1 LAKRLD
7 EAYPEVDAALAEGRI
22 TLEQA
27 EVIVDAVDKL
37 PTDLVSTD
45 TIAQAKAFLLAHAG
59 DHDAKALRILGRR
72 LLEVLDPAAADA
84 EEARRLEGE
93 EQDAR
98 AKASFTMS
106 SDGHG
111 KVYGR
116 FTLPALHA
124 AILRKHLLAL
134 AAPKRNPDRPA
145 DLPSRHKLGL
155 AFCEYIE
162 SRATQTV
169 PNAGGVA
176 ATVVVTMSIE
186 SLMGGLKA
194 ARLCDGTRISAGEAR
209 RLACQAGIV
218 PIVLGGASEPL
229 DVGRQR
235 RFHSKAMRV
244 AMGIRDGGCTTVGCE
259 RPPAMCHVHHDQ
271 PWATGG
277 DTNLETGRLLCP
289 RHHTLAHDPRYQQK
303 PAPGGKITFTRRT

>member
-1 LAKRLD
+1 MPLR
-7 EAYPEVDAALAEGRI
+7 
-22 TLEQA
+22 Q
-27 EVIVDAVDKL
+27 
-37 PTDLVSTD
+37 TDPLHRRSD
-45 TIAQAKAFLLAHAG
+45 T
-59 DHDAKALRILGRR
+59 
-72 LLEVLDPAAADA
+72 
-84 EEARRLEGE
+84 
-93 EQDAR
+93 
-98 AKASFTMS
+98 S
-106 SDGHG
+106 
-111 KVYGR
+111 VYGR

-134 AAPKRNPDRPA
+134 AAPKRNPGRPA

-155 AFCEYIE
+155 AFAEYIE
-162 SRATQTV
+162 SRATDTV

-186 SLMGGLKA
+186 TLMGGLKA
-194 ARLCDGTRISAGEAR
+194 AQLCDGTRISASEAR

-235 RFHSKAMRV
+235 RFHTKAMRV
-244 AMGIRDGGCTTVGCE
+244 AMGVRDGGCTTVGCD

-277 DTNLETGRLLCP
+277 DTNLATSRLLCP
-289 RHHTLAHDPRYQQK
+289 RHHTLAHDPRYQRK
-303 PAPGGKITFTRRT
+303 PAPDGKITFTRRT